1 MFIDYKTTVWE
12 RFEIEDEN
20 KELLL
25 AFLKENP
32 NASASDIY
40 DWYCENGGDPHCE
53 TIEGTS
59 EEMTVEQNSGYSTI
73 GILLSDGEMLF
84 QNGK

>member
-1 MFIDYKTTVWE
+1 MLIDYKTTVWE

-20 KELLL
+20 KDLLL

-32 NASASDIY
+32 KASASEIY
-40 DWYCENGGDPHCE
+40 DWYCDNGGDPQLE
-53 TIEGTS
+53 TIEGAY
-59 EEMTVEQNSGYSTI
+59 EEMTVEQNCGASTI
-73 GILLSDGEMLF
+73 EVLSSDGEMIY